1 MASKKFA
8 ESKEEDLSGKKS
20 FARNVGASYLGQFV
34 FIIFGFILP
43 RVIDQK
49 IGQTALGIWDFGW
62 SLVSYL
68 SLSMIGIGSSVNRY
82 VARLRSEGSLDELN
96 RIISTVNT
104 IQLAIAG
111 FVLIMSVVLAYV
123 VPIVYAE
130 KFENSSEPVSLVIG
144 LLGAS
149 LAVQMAYDAWR
160 GVISGCHRWDY
171 YHAVNSIGY
180 TITALA
186 MILSLLLGG
195 GLGEL
200 ATIYFVST
208 LGTER
213 MAKQGLAFD
222 IRASRMD
229 LQFGNSKYT
238 KRLLKPLH
246 RGRFLELIRS
256 GLLSLSGS
264 WRRNHVAWQQRNR
277 ELIGVISDKNST
289 QFVVDSSKTGL
300 RLRYL
305 KSIPGLDIHVIRLTR
320 DGRAVTLTYLQP
332 AEFADARKSEMRGG
346 GTGEYRGYGLDML
359 GAIERWW
366 RSNEEADRAFQ
377 SVPETNRLQI
387 SYEDLCTETTVVMS
401 RIFSFLGVKDN
412 LSYREFRDNDHHLV
426 GNGMRL
432 DGSSEVQL
440 DDRWRQSLGE
450 SDMKVFED
458 HARDKNMKYGYG

>member
-1 MASKKFA
+1 MSNVANRKLVYILAASH
-8 ESKEEDLSGKKS
+8 SGS
-20 FARNVGASYLGQFV
+20 TLLAML
-34 FIIFGFILP
+34 
-43 RVIDQK
+43 
-49 IGQTALGIWDFGW
+49 
-62 SLVSYL
+62 
-68 SLSMIGIGSSVNRY
+68 
-82 VARLRSEGSLDELN
+82 LN
-96 RIISTVNT
+96 SHPDIST
-104 IQLAIAG
+104 A
-111 FVLIMSVVLAYV
+111 
-123 VPIVYAE
+123 
-130 KFENSSEPVSLVIG
+130 
-144 LLGAS
+144 
-149 LAVQMAYDAWR
+149 
-160 GVISGCHRWDY
+160 
-171 YHAVNSIGY
+171 
-180 TITALA
+180 
-186 MILSLLLGG
+186 
-195 GLGEL
+195 GEL
-200 ATIYFVST
+200 KASNLGVTENYLCSCREELKHCPFWKEVSQ
-208 LGTER
+208 R